1 MNIHINT
8 WLRNPSNVSEKDA
21 EEIKKA
27 IEKYP
32 YFSALRVLL
41 AKANDGEDEYVKSA
55 AAYVSH
61 RPSLQAFLN
70 TTFDSNVNLPTT
82 SEIDFEDNDLETIDL
97 LSNEVVE
104 EVPIVVDKEEVENE
118 IQTEEIKDDSIVTP
132 TPVEEKI
139 KETID
144 EPSDLEEK
152 ILHDLEENSTIAVE
166 EESVVSTSIADEI
179 LAELAKISQGI
190 DIDEETSVNSTNEVI
205 TEEEEIEPNH
215 SISTPS
221 IDSKSEDDLMSSDE
235 MLDRFK
241 GFLETKNKAEE
252 DIIDELSKEEDI
264 DSDILAFSNK
274 ENIEIKPIDT
284 EFPIYTS
291 ELADETANESDY
303 VKSTEKMDDLN
314 IIDFNQFAP
323 NSTGNTSHQKEI
335 IDKFISDSPGITS
348 QTKNNSGDE
357 KSTIDL
363 SESSTQPFSSPQT
376 ESFAKLLEKQG
387 KKDEAISI
395 YQHLILKNPN
405 KASFFAERIEF
416 LKQN

>member
-1 MNIHINT
+1 M
-8 WLRNPSNVSEKDA
+8 SEKDT
-21 EEIKKA
+21 EEIQKA

-61 RPSLQAFLN
+61 RPSLQTFLN

-82 SEIDFEDNDLETIDL
+82 SEIDFEENDLETIDL
-97 LSNEVVE
+97 LSNDVIK
-104 EVPIVVDKEEVENE
+104 EVPIVEDEIIEEEV
-118 IQTEEIKDDSIVTP
+118 QTEAL
-132 TPVEEKI
+132 VEETSHLEEI
-139 KETID
+139 NTTIID
-144 EPSDLEEK
+144 NSDLEEK
-152 ILHDLEENSTIAVE
+152 ILHDLEESSNNPVE

-190 DIDEETSVNSTNEVI
+190 DLEEETTNTIEEKSTESENL
-205 TEEEEIEPNH
+205 EINH

-221 IDSKSEDDLMSSDE
+221 NDSKSESDLMSSDE
-235 MLDRFK
+235 MLNRFK
-241 GFLETKNKAEE
+241 GFLETKNKPEE
-252 DIIDELSKEEDI
+252 DILDELSKEEDI
-264 DSDILAFSNK
+264 DTDILAFGDK
-274 ENIEIKPIDT
+274 ENLELNPIDG
-284 EFPIYTS
+284 EFPIYNI
-291 ELADETANESDY
+291 ELADETTNESDY
-303 VKSTEKMDDLN
+303 IKSTEKMDDLN

-323 NSTGNTSHQKEI
+323 NTSQTTSHQKEI
-335 IDKFISDSPGITS
+335 IDKFISDSPGIPS
-348 QTKNNSGDE
+348 QTKNNSNEE

-387 KKDEAISI
+387 KKEEAISI